1 MTIKVLFNF
10 HTKINL
16 KKKKNYAIK
25 IHPKEISTNFP
36 NNKLHFILTLYVS
49 YKFTKR
55 FGVTDHHTD

>member
-1 MTIKVLFNF
+1 MTIKVLSIFIQKEIEK
-10 HTKINL
+10 KIM
-16 KKKKNYAIK
+16 KSK